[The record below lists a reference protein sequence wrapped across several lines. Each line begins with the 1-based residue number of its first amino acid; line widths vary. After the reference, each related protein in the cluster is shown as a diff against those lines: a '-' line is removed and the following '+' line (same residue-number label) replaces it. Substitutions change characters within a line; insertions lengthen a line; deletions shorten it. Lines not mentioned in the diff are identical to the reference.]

1 MRNKKGFT
9 LVELLAVIVILG
21 LLMAIA
27 IPSVTKYIT
36 DTRRK
41 TLVKTIDSYI
51 QAVITQVNNAEYRF
65 SDSSRV
71 YAVPIEC
78 ISLEKGGKNPFGDW
92 MQANDDYWAYVLVH
106 YDNINYNYEYG
117 FTFKDSAGYGM
128 YPTKTTQILEDGTQ
142 IRTDYDDLKRPQ
154 GGYIVDFQ
162 PLNKWDG
169 FDISES
175 TSLIILKAGSEG
187 EEGNGMTTCTLSQKG
202 DNYSDAEQEK
212 EEEKKTLMPMVKVNG
227 PEESFLGGPV
237 LRNEIESIKIVTNV
251 NVPSEALASWDV
263 SAYGTNSVKAWT
275 LDIDNN
281 GLKEVYIGT
290 EGKLKLSS
298 NSEYLFSYLTYA
310 KTIDLS
316 NVDTSKV
323 TKMNHMFYQ
332 SDSLTYLDLRSF
344 DTSNVT
350 NMSSLFSNC
359 DKLEGVDVS
368 SFNTSKVTNM
378 SYFFVSCASL
388 KTADVSN
395 FDTSNVTT
403 MTSFF
408 NRCYKLESV
417 DVSNFDT
424 SKVVDMRWM
433 FQYCQSL
440 TSLDLSSFDI
450 SKVTE
455 MEKMFQ
461 YDEKITCIKVGP
473 KWNYNPD
480 ATRTNMFNK
489 CGVSEPKNTCN

>member
-1 MRNKKGFT
+1 MKNRKGFT

-36 DTRRK
+36 ETRRK

-51 QAVITQVNNAEYRF
+51 SAVVTQVNDGEYKF

-78 ISLEKGGKNPFGDW
+78 VPLEKGGSNPFGEW
-92 MQANDDYWAYVLVH
+92 MQANEAYWAYVLVH
-106 YDNINYNYEYG
+106 YDNKNYNYEYG
-117 FTFKDSAGYGM
+117 FTFKDSGGYGM
-128 YPTKTTQILEDGTQ
+128 YPTKTTEILEDGSQ
-142 IRTDYDDLKRPQ
+142 IRTEYNDLNQPHT
-154 GGYIVDFQ
+154 GTIVDFQ
-162 PLNKWDG
+162 PLSKWDG

-175 TSLIILKAGSEG
+175 TSLVILKSSSEG
-187 EEGNGMTTCTLSQKG
+187 EEGNGMTTCSLSHKG
-202 DNYSDAEQEK
+202 DNYDIVEQAK
-212 EEEKKTLMPMVKVNG
+212 EEEKKTLAPMVKVSG
-227 PEESFLGGPV
+227 PEEPFLGGPV
-237 LRNEIESIKIVTNV
+237 LRNEIESIKIVTNI
-251 NVPSEALASWDV
+251 NVPSEATASWDV
-263 SAYGTNSVKAWT
+263 SVNGTDSVIAWT
-275 LDIDNN
+275 LDINNN
-281 GLKEVYIGT
+281 GLSEVYIGA
-290 EGKLKLSS
+290 EGKLKLSY
-298 NSEYLFSYLTYA
+298 NSEYLFSYLTNT
-310 KTIDLS
+310 KTIDLT

-323 TKMNHMFYQ
+323 TKMNHMFYN

-350 NMSSLFSNC
+350 NMSSFFSNC
-359 DKLEGVDVS
+359 DNLEGVDVS

-378 SYFFVSCASL
+378 SYFFVSCANL

-417 DVSNFDT
+417 NVSGFDT

-461 YDEKITCIKVGP
+461 YDDKITCIKVGP
-473 KWNYNPD
+473 KWTYNPN